1 MVARRLSSPS
11 VLPCNRDRGRFIQ
24 TFGGRGRLYD
34 DSMFRSAP
42 FVVCLVLAIATRSW
56 ADETRPGRTVRKPKG
71 SWTLEVGLAHSAEDS
86 DHYVASGIYGRWP
99 LFALDRAAGTDRLG
113 SIGIEIGAYPYPV
126 ISRAYVP
133 GPDADPST
141 AGKYNF
147 WEAAGLSYYSP
158 RLGPLQLEAGAR
170 LAFIKPAERVLT
182 HPGGCGVANRK
193 EAHCN
198 AYIKESLKTL
208 DTILFPSFRGERG
221 MVTFVG
227 AAVIVKFVGIRV
239 EYARLNSSGSRI
251 NAGGLR
257 FGVTA
262 RP

>member
-1 MVARRLSSPS
+1 M
-11 VLPCNRDRGRFIQ
+11 
-24 TFGGRGRLYD
+24 Y
-34 DSMFRSAP
+34 RSLAP
-42 FVVCLVLAIATRSW
+42 VVMTLVLAVGTRLS
-56 ADETRPGRTVRKPKG
+56 ADETRPGHTVRKPQQ
-71 SWTLEVGLAHSAEDS
+71 SWTLQVGLSHSAEDG

-99 LFALDRAAGTDRLG
+99 IFALDRAGRSDRLG

-133 GPDADPST
+133 GPDADPTT

-158 RLGPLQLEAGAR
+158 RLGPLQLAAGAR

-182 HPGGCGVANRK
+182 HPGGCGVANRT

-208 DTILFPSFRGERG
+208 DTILFPSFGGETG
-221 MVTFVG
+221 LVTFVG

-251 NAGGLR
+251 NASGLR
-257 FGVTA
+257 FGLTA
-262 RP
+262 GP

>member
-1 MVARRLSSPS
+1 MLGDALVA
-11 VLPCNRDRGRFIQ
+11 
-24 TFGGRGRLYD
+24 
-34 DSMFRSAP
+34 
-42 FVVCLVLAIATRSW
+42 VCLVLAVSARSW
-56 ADETRPGRTVRKPKG
+56 ADERPSGKTVRKPKD
-71 SWTLEVGLAHSAEDS
+71 SWTLQVGLAHSAEDL

-99 LFALDRAAGTDRLG
+99 LYALDRAGRSDRLG

-133 GPDADPST
+133 GPDADPNT
-141 AGKYNF
+141 PGKYNF

-170 LAFIKPAERVLT
+170 LAFINPAERVLT

-221 MVTFVG
+221 LVAFVG
-227 AAVIVKFVGIRV
+227 AALVVKYVGIRV
-239 EYARLNSSGSRI
+239 EYARLDSSGSRV
-251 NAGGLR
+251 NARGLR